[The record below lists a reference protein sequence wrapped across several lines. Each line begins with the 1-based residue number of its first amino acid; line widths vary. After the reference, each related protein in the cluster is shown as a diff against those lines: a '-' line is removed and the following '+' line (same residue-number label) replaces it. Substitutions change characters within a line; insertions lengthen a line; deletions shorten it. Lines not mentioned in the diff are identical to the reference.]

1 MLDDSGMYSE
11 GPAGRLYSSLNQER
25 QVLVIG
31 GAGYIGSVLVR
42 KLLDRGYRVSVIDKL
57 IYKNGSSIA
66 DLIENPDFSFTPG
79 DYGEPGKLETAM
91 RDVTDVVL
99 LAALVG
105 DPVCKKYP
113 DLARKTNLDSAKQL
127 LERLSGRDI
136 GKFVF
141 TSTCSN
147 YGLRND
153 DTPADETSDLNP
165 QSLYAETKVAF
176 EQHILGS
183 LSNLDF
189 CPTIL
194 RLSTAY
200 GISRRMRF
208 DLSISEFTRELAL
221 GRDLLVYDE
230 NTWRP
235 YCHISDI
242 SEAIVSV
249 LEARKNEV
257 YGQVFNVGSDSG
269 NYTKKMLVDL
279 ILKYLP
285 HAVVNYKQGGFDP
298 RNYRVSFEKI
308 RSVLEFGPEF
318 TAEDSVRGLIRA
330 IRGNLFPDV
339 EERKNFYGN
348 YIITE

>member
-1 MLDDSGMYSE
+1 MLEDSGMYSE

-42 KLLDRGYRVSVIDKL
+42 KLLDRGYRVKVIDML
-57 IYKNGSSIA
+57 LYNNGSSIA
-66 DLIENPDFSFTPG
+66 DLAEHPDFTFIKG
-79 DYGEPGKLETAM
+79 DFGDIGKLEGAL
-91 RDVTDVVL
+91 RDATDVVL

-105 DPVCKKYP
+105 DPICKKYP
-113 DLARKTNLDSAKQL
+113 ELARKTNLDHPKQL
-127 LERLSGRDI
+127 LERMNGRGI
-136 GKFVF
+136 EKFIF

-153 DTPADETSDLNP
+153 DTPAEESSDLNP
-165 QSLYAETKVAF
+165 QSLYAETKVGF

-183 LSNLDF
+183 LATLDF

-221 GRDLLVYDE
+221 GRELLVYDE

-242 SEAIVSV
+242 SEAIISV
-249 LEARKNEV
+249 LEARKREV
-257 YGQVFNVGSDSG
+257 YGQVFNVGSENG
-269 NYTKKMLVDL
+269 NFTKKMLVDL
-279 ILKYLP
+279 ILKYIP
-285 HAVVNYKQGGFDP
+285 HGVVNYKQGGFDP

-318 TAEDSVRGLIRA
+318 TAEDSVRGLIQA

-348 YIITE
+348 YFIQE

>member
-1 MLDDSGMYSE
+1 M
-11 GPAGRLYSSLNQER
+11 GRLQSSLANDR
-25 QVLVIG
+25 HVLVIG

-42 KLLDRGYRVSVIDKL
+42 KLLDQGYGVRVIDKL
-57 IYKNGSSIA
+57 LYHNGSSIA
-66 DLIENPDFSFTPG
+66 ELAEHPSFSFING
-79 DYGEPGKLETAM
+79 DFGNQGVLGKALEGI
-91 RDVTDVVL
+91 TDVVL

-105 DPVCKKYP
+105 DPICKKYP
-113 DLARKTNLDSAKQL
+113 DLARKVNLEYPRQL
-127 LERLSGRDI
+127 IAMLKEREIQR
-136 GKFVF
+136 FVF

-153 DTPADETSDLNP
+153 DNPADEESDLNP

-176 EQHILGS
+176 EQHILASLGS
-183 LSNLDF
+183 VAF

-200 GISRRMRF
+200 GISPRMRF
-208 DLSISEFTRELAL
+208 DLSVSEFTRDLAL
-221 GRDLLVYDE
+221 GKELLVYDE

-242 SEAIVSV
+242 SEAIITV
-249 LEARKNEV
+249 LEARKNDV
-257 YGQVFNVGSDSG
+257 YGQVFNVGSEGG

-279 ILKYLP
+279 ILKYIP
-285 HAVVNYKQGGFDP
+285 EGIVAYKQGGFDP
-298 RNYRVSFEKI
+298 RNYRVSFDKI
-308 RSVLEFGPEF
+308 RDVLEFGTEF

-330 IRGNLFPDV
+330 IRGNLFPDM

-348 YIITE
+348 YFLG